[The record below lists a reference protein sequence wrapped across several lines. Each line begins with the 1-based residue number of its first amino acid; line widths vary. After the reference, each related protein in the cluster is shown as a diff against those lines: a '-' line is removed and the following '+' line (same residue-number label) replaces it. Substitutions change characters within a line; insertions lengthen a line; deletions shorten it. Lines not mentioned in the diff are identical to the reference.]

1 MWILCVFDCRNGFCE
16 TNNGCSNDTLVCIY
30 IYMQTERHSQA
41 YTHTV
46 IHSVSSLICF
56 RCYCFV
62 KFSRYNF
69 VFHMKIKWKIEWME
83 RLFYVAANL
92 LFVSIVCGSFR
103 PITVICLYDSRLK
116 ESFFFSCL
124 YLCHFQPNIR
134 NGWWWIPSN
143 YIFVIKFHILPRV
156 HALLHRNRF
165 ESEINRFGSNRELC
179 HFSFS
184 IRWLV
189 IMNGSRFHLSDFHV
203 LIIA

>member
-1 MWILCVFDCRNGFCE
+1 MWILCVFDCRNGFCGA
-16 TNNGCSNDTLVCIY
+16 NNGCSNDTLVCIS
-30 IYMQTERHSQA
+30 MQTERHTVKH
-41 YTHTV
+41 THTA
-46 IHSVSSLICF
+46 IRSVSSLICF

-69 VFHMKIKWKIEWME
+69 VFHMKIKWKIEWMK

-103 PITVICLYDSRLK
+103 LITVIGSYEARLQ
-116 ESFFFSCL
+116 ESFFLFSTNRTFAMDDGESHRIM
-124 YLCHFQPNIR
+124 YSSSSF
-134 NGWWWIPSN
+134 PS
-143 YIFVIKFHILPRV
+143 FPRV

-189 IMNGSRFHLSDFHV
+189 IMNGSKFHLSDFHV
-203 LIIA
+203 LIIT

>member
-1 MWILCVFDCRNGFCE
+1 MAFAERTTAALTTHLYAYTYTCRRR
-16 TNNGCSNDTLVCIY
+16 DTVK
-30 IYMQTERHSQA
+30 H
-41 YTHTV
+41 THTV

-69 VFHMKIKWKIEWME
+69 VFHMKIKWKIEWIK

-103 PITVICLYDSRLK
+103 LITVIGSYDSRQK
-116 ESFFFSCL
+116 ESFFFL
-124 YLCHFQPNIR
+124 YVCHFQPNIC
-134 NGWWWIPSN
+134 NWWWWIPSN
-143 YIFVIKFHILPRV
+143 YIFVIEFHILPRV
-156 HALLHRNRF
+156 HALFHRNRF

-203 LIIA
+203 LIIT